1 MSRNITRS
9 IVTILALVMVATSLY
24 GCATPTPRRAPAQ
37 PAATT
42 APAQPAA
49 TTAPAQPAA
58 ARSRLACRS
67 PTLRP
72 SAGRANKC

>member
-1 MSRNITRS
+1 MSAKFARLIS
-9 IVTILALVMVATSLY
+9 IVLIATYDCFGLF
-24 GCATPTPRRAPAQ
+24 GCATPAATPAPAAK

-49 TTAPAQPAA
+49 VAKS
-58 ARSRLACRS
+58 RSACPSR
-67 PTLRP
+67 TLRP